1 MQTTK
6 EEPLNPKVYSIIR
19 SAIFDWIR
27 RLVISEKFEVNMNQM
42 AHHTLN
48 ALHQN
53 GFLSS
58 SVAGNVRFEDLQN
71 VPQEIIRSITQ
82 IFWELHLQGV
92 LTPSPAWISSGNG
105 YAIITLYGRE
115 LVNDNTERIQVH
127 DPMGYLDNFLAENP
141 PPDEEMMLY
150 VKESVSVFQD
160 GHHFACVI
168 LLGIA
173 SERLMTVL
181 AESLRDAFGVPKGT
195 EWFQKRYRGNA
206 SEKFTAI
213 TNQLLVEY
221 GGELEREKLKEALQG
236 IIKLTFETIRHA
248 RNDAAHPKGREFT
261 WNEVSGFLHNFV
273 QYFKYINRIIA
284 LLNANPKK

>member
-6 EEPLNPKVYSIIR
+6 EEPLNPKAYSIIR
-19 SAIFDWIR
+19 SAIFDWLT
-27 RLVISEKFEVNMNQM
+27 RLVASEQFEVNMDQT
-42 AHHTLN
+42 AHY
-48 ALHQN
+48 ALTDLYKN

-58 SVAGNVRFEDLQN
+58 PVAGNVRFEDLQN
-71 VPQEIIRSITQ
+71 VPKEIIRSITQ

-92 LTPSPAWISSGNG
+92 LIPSPAWISSGNG
-105 YAIITLYGRE
+105 YAIITPYGRE

-150 VKESVSVFQD
+150 VKESVFVFQD

-181 AESLRDAFGVPKGT
+181 AESLRDALGDPRGT
-195 EWFQKRYRGNA
+195 EWFQKKYRGDA
-206 SEKFTAI
+206 SEKFKSI
-213 TNQLLVEY
+213 TNQLFAEY
-221 GGELEREKLKEALQG
+221 SDELEREKLKEALQG
-236 IIKLTFETIRHA
+236 TVKITFDIIRHA
-248 RNDAAHPKGREFT
+248 RNDVAHPKGREFT

-273 QYFKYINRIIA
+273 QYFKYVNRIIT